1 MDRAGAGVNRDI
13 LFLCHRV
20 PFPPDRGDKIRSF
33 NMLKALSRLGRVH
46 LLTFADDAGDAALA
60 EGLAPWVATR
70 TVVIRTRGRMRAAAI
85 ALLDRRP
92 VSLALFDSRA
102 MRRAAATLFAHTRF
116 DAVYAFSGQ
125 MAQFVPDQCD
135 ARFLMDFV
143 DVDSAKFEGYAAT
156 AGPVWRRINARE
168 GRLLRAYES
177 AVAARADLSLFVSG
191 AEAALFRERHH
202 GSPTAIAA
210 LGNGIDLDHFRP
222 DADFAA
228 LPVQPAPTI
237 LFTGQM
243 DYAPNVE
250 AVDGF
255 ARAVLPVVRSR
266 IPDARFVIVGRQPVD
281 AVRALAQ
288 RPGVTVTGAVADVRP
303 WLAAA
308 DVVVAPLKLAR
319 GIQNKVLEA
328 MAMGKPV
335 VASPAAHEGID
346 AEPGRHLI
354 VADEDRQAQAV
365 CALLADPVR
374 RATIGRAARAHMEAQ
389 YDWAR
394 VLAPLADMIGG
405 DRDTAMAA
413 E

>member
-1 MDRAGAGVNRDI
+1 MSRDI
-13 LFLCHRV
+13 LFLSHRV

-33 NMLKALSRLGRVH
+33 NMVKALSALGRVH
-46 LLTFADDAGDAALA
+46 LLTFADDAADAALID
-60 EGLAPWVATR
+60 GLAPWTATR
-70 TVVIRTRGRMRAAAI
+70 TVVIRRRGRAQAALI
-85 ALLDRRP
+85 ALLQNRP
-92 VSLALFDSRA
+92 VSLALFDSHA
-102 MRRAAATLFAHTRF
+102 MRRAAAALCDRVPF
-116 DAVYAFSGQ
+116 DVVYAFSGQ
-125 MAQFVPDQCD
+125 MAQFVPEDGD
-135 ARFLMDFV
+135 AQFLMDFV

-156 AGPVWRRINARE
+156 AGPAWRWINARE
-168 GRLLRAYES
+168 GRLLDRFEGRI
-177 AVAARADLSLFVSG
+177 AARADLSLFVSG
-191 AEAALFRERHH
+191 AEAALFGDRHA
-202 GSPTAIAA
+202 GSALRVAA
-210 LGNGIDLDHFRP
+210 LGNGIDLDYFRA
-222 DADFAA
+222 DAAFAA
-228 LPVQPAPTI
+228 LPAEDAPTM

-250 AVDGF
+250 AVDAF
-255 ARAVLPVVRSR
+255 ARTVLPAVRSR
-266 IPDARFVIVGRQPVD
+266 FPDARFAIVGRAPVD

-288 RPGVTVTGAVADVRP
+288 LPGVVVTGAVDDVRP

-328 MAMGKPV
+328 MAMGKAV

-354 VADEDRQAQAV
+354 VADADRQAQAV